1 VTPEGVWWE
10 GKIRKPFFG
19 EKCQLLRL
27 FCMKATQTNVD
38 AYIAAAPK
46 EVQTKLKQLRA
57 AITLAAPSATEYI
70 SYGMPVYKYERP
82 FIGFAA
88 MKNHIGLYPMS
99 GSFVAA
105 HQKELAGYST
115 SKGAIRLPID
125 KPLPLGL
132 VKRVVRLRVR
142 ETEQS

>member
-1 VTPEGVWWE
+1 MKSP
-10 GKIRKPFFG
+10 KP
-19 EKCQLLRL
+19 
-27 FCMKATQTNVD
+27 NVD

-46 EVQTKLKQLRA
+46 EVQTKLKQMRA
-57 AITLAAPSATEYI
+57 AITQAAPSATEYI

-105 HQKELAGYST
+105 HQKELVGYST
-115 SKGAIRLPID
+115 SKGAIRLPLD
-125 KPLPLGL
+125 RPLPLGL
-132 VKRVVRLRVR
+132 VKRVVKLRVK
-142 ETEQS
+142 ETKQS

>member
-1 VTPEGVWWE
+1 
-10 GKIRKPFFG
+10 
-19 EKCQLLRL
+19 
-27 FCMKATQTNVD
+27 MKVPKRDVD

-46 EVQTKLKQLRA
+46 ELQTKLKQMRA
-57 AITLAAPSATEYI
+57 AITQAAPGATEYI

-99 GSFVAA
+99 GSFVGA
-105 HQKELAGYST
+105 HQKELEGYST
-115 SKGAIRLPID
+115 SKGAIRLPLD

-132 VKRVVRLRVR
+132 VKRVVKLRAK
-142 ETEQS
+142 ETRQS